1 MGLLRVQRLNVNKA
15 IGIKQFYLLF
25 YFLLFINLNSKATIA
40 IIITKINMLT
50 LIVVLICPLVTNI
63 ELMIIVKEMM
73 INRIVKKLY
82 SLFIFYLNLFYIFI
96 IYDCIINRII

>member
-1 MGLLRVQRLNVNKA
+1 LGLLRVPRLNVNKA

-82 SLFIFYLNLFYIFI
+82 SLFIFY
-96 IYDCIINRII
+96 

>member
-1 MGLLRVQRLNVNKA
+1 MGLLRVPRLNVNKA

-82 SLFIFYLNLFYIFI
+82 SLFIFY
-96 IYDCIINRII
+96 